1 MKRPRGETRAQQANA
16 YYFIDDVSVTPIKRL
31 SECSCE
37 QIDETK
43 TEFIYGVK
51 VTADPN
57 IKPADRLDRSVIYFK
72 RYSTSLDA
80 SMKPLL
86 ANLAD
91 AMKNDP
97 SIKVRL
103 VGHMDEIEVDRS
115 RLRPDL
121 AQMDTQRAEQVRSY
135 FTDAGIAA
143 DRITV
148 AGRKGDS
155 PASDGKDEIS
165 LSKNRRVEVDVVK

>member
-1 MKRPRGETRAQQANA
+1 
-16 YYFIDDVSVTPIKRL
+16 
-31 SECSCE
+31 
-37 QIDETK
+37 
-43 TEFIYGVK
+43 
-51 VTADPN
+51 
-57 IKPADRLDRSVIYFK
+57 
-72 RYSTSLDA
+72 
-80 SMKPLL
+80 
-86 ANLAD
+86 
-91 AMKNDP
+91 
-97 SIKVRL
+97 
-103 VGHMDEIEVDRS
+103 MDEIEVDRS

-148 AGRKGDS
+148 AGRKDDS